1 MTIKIKNDKIIR
13 SGGDTVNQ
21 KSKNTL
27 KLLSKLIGVV
37 FLIFG
42 GVLLYFGFY
51 DFITSLI
58 DNISPSLFMCS
69 LFGIPVFSI
78 GIFLTA
84 YGFTNNVSLYIK
96 KHSLEPQDSKNGR
109 VEVKVVTSTDIIPE
123 IEDKHCTACGTLND
137 IDSKYCKICGTRL

>member
-1 MTIKIKNDKIIR
+1 MTIKIKNDTIIR
-13 SGGDTVNQ
+13 SGGDIVNQ

-96 KHSLEPQDSKNGR
+96 KHSLEPQDSQNGR